1 MTIKTLLD
9 TIEALIQ
16 DDCGITFDTKI
27 KVHLTPSSKGYTP
40 EAIGYADNT
49 NTIGLILHAH
59 RPCDFDENE
68 DLDN

>member
-9 TIEALIQ
+9 TIESLINE
-16 DDCGITFDTKI
+16 DCGITFDTKI

-49 NTIGLILHAH
+49 NTLGLILHAN
-59 RPCDFDENE
+59 RPCGFDEND